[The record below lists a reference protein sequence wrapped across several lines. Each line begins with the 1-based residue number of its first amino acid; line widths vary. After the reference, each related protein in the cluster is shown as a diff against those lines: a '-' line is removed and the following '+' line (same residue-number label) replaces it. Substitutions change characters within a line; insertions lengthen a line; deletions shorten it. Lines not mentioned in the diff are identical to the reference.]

1 MSSDRDDELFHHT
14 HLHLAPVELLISHK
28 MPTSTSAAGSSSS
41 TRPTSLLR
49 FTNCQA
55 LLPDGSLP
63 SDITTYSL
71 HVDPGTGKIV
81 DGQSAFFDS
90 QTAFTSTIDLDGDY
104 LVPGFIDTQIN
115 GGYGIDFSEFTDGE
129 EELYLKG
136 LDEFSR
142 RILETGV
149 TSFVPTIITQKA
161 EAYKKILPLL
171 APRSKPNQASSL
183 GWHCEG
189 PFLSPHKKGAHC
201 SGLIRTAPNGRE
213 DLEEVYGTGE
223 EGLDMPFPAV
233 KLLTLAPEVDGIL
246 PAIPELVKRGVTVSI
261 GHTASDI
268 DTALAAKE
276 AGARF
281 ITHLFNAMG
290 SFNHRDPGVIGLLGD
305 SETDLDSPSPLK
317 PARKLRP
324 FYGLIA
330 DGFHSHPCSVRMAYS
345 AHPSGCVLV
354 SDAMPWMD
362 PSKSDGVYPWRE
374 GQNVV
379 KEGNKVTLEGTDT
392 LAGSVVPISDCVTNL
407 AKYAAVPI
415 HTAAYCASSNPA
427 KMLGLEKVKG
437 FLRAGCDADLVVL
450 DKKTGEVKQTWVA
463 GKLVWSRS

>member
-1 MSSDRDDELFHHT
+1 MPEATMSSSRV
-14 HLHLAPVELLISHK
+14 ASNG
-28 MPTSTSAAGSSSS
+28 ASSSS
-41 TRPTSLLR
+41 ARPNQLLR

-63 SDITTYSL
+63 TDITTYSL
-71 HVDPGTGKIV
+71 HVDPDSGIIV

-90 QTAFTSTIDLDGDY
+90 KAAFTHTIDLEGDY

-115 GGYGIDFSEFTDGE
+115 GGYGIDFSEFSDGDE
-129 EELYLKG
+129 QGYLAA

-142 RILETGV
+142 RIVETGV

-161 EAYKKILPLL
+161 EEYRKILPLL
-171 APRSKPNQASSL
+171 APRSRAGQANSL

-201 SGLIRTAPNGRE
+201 SGLIRTAPNGVA
-213 DLEEVYGTGE
+213 DLETVYGTGVK
-223 EGLDMPFPAV
+223 GLDMPWPAV
-233 KLLTLAPEVDGIL
+233 KLLTLAPEVEGIL
-246 PAIPELVKRGVTVSI
+246 PAIPNLVDRGVTVSI

-276 AGARF
+276 GGARF

-305 SETDLDSPSPLK
+305 SESDLSSGK
-317 PARKLRP
+317 PRKPRP

-362 PSKSDGVYPWRE
+362 PTKPNGTYPWRE
-374 GQNVV
+374 NQNVV
-379 KEGNKVTLEGTDT
+379 KQGNKVTLEGTDT

-407 AKYAAVPI
+407 AKYSAVPI

-427 KMLGLEKVKG
+427 KMLGLEAKKG
-437 FLRAGCDADLVVL
+437 FLTAGCDADLVVL
-450 DKKTGEVKQTWVA
+450 DRRTGEVKQTWVA
-463 GKLVWSRS
+463 GRLVYSRDQNKVV